1 MKKPVTFIF
10 FLSILFLSSPIFSQV
25 IFSDDFE
32 SGSPSSEWGLYR
44 AGEELITAAEMSVV
58 PIALPSGG
66 SYVGN
71 VIDTDTSYT
80 GAALALAGDV
90 ESSNYSVE
98 ADVYCYTN
106 HPSGSAYTGVV
117 FYADSSKG
125 IYIKMVADFDAS
137 QRIRLYNNKLD
148 FVTFQY
154 SFSHDFVADDISG
167 GIPTEDGWHKM
178 KVEVTTVDDTT
189 TAFNCYFDGELLA
202 GCPIYDTGKHQMD
215 SGKYGLFSFQQGSP
229 LDGYFDN
236 FVAEELSVSTG
247 DFADDF
253 ESGSPS
259 TDWEVFWEGEDELQ
273 AVAMTET
280 PIALP
285 DGGDYVGLLVD
296 LDTSYTGSA
305 LAVAGDV
312 GLANYS
318 IEADVYCY
326 TNHANGSAY
335 TGVVAYADSSVNTY
349 IKMVADFDG
358 SQRIRLY
365 NNKLDMVTFQYS
377 FTHDF
382 VADDIPGGIPTEDGW
397 HKMKVE
403 VRTLNADT
411 TAFWCY
417 FDGQELAGCPIYDTG
432 DDRMG
437 SGQFGLFS
445 FQMGSP
451 LNGYFDNI
459 MSKPLEPVVSV
470 EDRGIEDRLPQKFA
484 LQQNYPNPFNPTTNI
499 SYQIETV
506 SNVSLVIY
514 DILGSK
520 VKTLVSQNQAQGY
533 YTVTWNGRSDF
544 GMKVNS
550 GVYFYTLKA
559 GQLLESKK
567 MILMK

>member
-1 MKKPVTFIF
+1 
-10 FLSILFLSSPIFSQV
+10 
-25 IFSDDFE
+25 
-32 SGSPSSEWGLYR
+32 
-44 AGEELITAAEMSVV
+44 MSVV

-215 SGKYGLFSFQQGSP
+215 SGRYGLFSFQQGSP
-229 LDGYFDN
+229 LNGYFDN
-236 FVAEELSVSTG
+236 FVKK
-247 DFADDF
+247 
-253 ESGSPS
+253 
-259 TDWEVFWEGEDELQ
+259 
-273 AVAMTET
+273 
-280 PIALP
+280 
-285 DGGDYVGLLVD
+285 
-296 LDTSYTGSA
+296 
-305 LAVAGDV
+305 DV
-312 GLANYS
+312 
-318 IEADVYCY
+318 
-326 TNHANGSAY
+326 
-335 TGVVAYADSSVNTY
+335 
-349 IKMVADFDG
+349 
-358 SQRIRLY
+358 
-365 NNKLDMVTFQYS
+365 VT
-377 FTHDF
+377 
-382 VADDIPGGIPTEDGW
+382 
-397 HKMKVE
+397 
-403 VRTLNADT
+403 
-411 TAFWCY
+411 
-417 FDGQELAGCPIYDTG
+417 
-432 DDRMG
+432 
-437 SGQFGLFS
+437 
-445 FQMGSP
+445 
-451 LNGYFDNI
+451 
-459 MSKPLEPVVSV
+459 SV
-470 EDRGIEDRLPQKFA
+470 EREINSEVVPQEFTLK
-484 LQQNYPNPFNPTTNI
+484 QNYPNPFNPTTNI
-499 SYQIETV
+499 SYQTK
-506 SNVSLVIY
+506 SAGQVSLVIY

-533 YTVTWNGRSDF
+533 YTVTWNGRNDF
-544 GMKVNS
+544 GVKVNS
-550 GVYFYTLKA
+550 GVYLYTLKA